1 MKSDLER
8 AAEILDE
15 YAQLLTIRAVRDS
28 RAGRR
33 DHGEWI
39 GFDHIDREAGHDHDE
54 YRALANR
61 LRKMQ
66 A

>member
-15 YAQLLTIRAVRDS
+15 IATALFEGASVN
-28 RAGRR
+28 
-33 DHGEWI
+33 GEWI
-39 GFDHIDREAGHDHDE
+39 EDEDECRLERRDHDE

-66 A
+66 T